1 MWHVSITTTLNLVP
15 VRSTLACN
23 SSPKSLLRKV
33 TFLKNI
39 TFLSHQTE
47 AVKIK
52 RKRLLEAESPGS
64 KSQFHHFLLVYGT

>member
-1 MWHVSITTTLNLVP
+1 MSITTTLNLVP
-15 VRSTLACN
+15 VQSTLACN
-23 SSPKSLLRKV
+23 SSPNTLLRKMM
-33 TFLKNI
+33 FLKNI

-52 RKRLLEAESPGS
+52 RKHPLEAESPES